1 MKQTEAI
8 HAALKRIMR
17 SSGRNYAQAARV
29 LKLSE
34 ASVKRLLSRSELSL
48 ERLELLCDWLGC
60 RNRGRRCS
68 RAPRKRRWSRSSIPA
83 RRRNCCSDSALL
95 LTAFLTLNR
104 WSEAE
109 ILEIFKFRK
118 PELDAEAAA
127 ARAPRPDRAHAV
139 GPHKDPRRAQFR
151 LAQGRTIQKYF
162 ATRVL
167 PEFLATRFEAPGEQM
182 HFVGGMLSRP
192 RCTRCTNS
200 WRGSRASSTTLVKQ
214 DLHLPIRERY
224 GVSLFMGL
232 RPWEFSEFTRL
243 RRKPREKFF

>member
-48 ERLELLCDWLGC
+48 ERLEVLCDWLDVEVADVVQQ
-60 RNRGRRCS
+60 S
-68 RAPRKRRWSRSSIPA
+68 SSDAPLVTEIDPGQEEELL
-83 RRRNCCSDSALL
+83 SDMSLL

-109 ILEIFKFRK
+109 ILDIFNFRK
-118 PELDAEAAA
+118 PDLVQRLRRLERLGLIELRPSGRIKILA
-127 ARAPRPDRAHAV
+127 ARNFTWRKD
-139 GPHKDPRRAQFR
+139 GP
-151 LAQGRTIQKYF
+151 IQKFF
-162 ATRVL
+162 AARVL

-182 HFVGGMLSRP
+182 NFVGGMLSR
-192 RCTRCTNS
+192 
-200 WRGSRASSTTLVKQ
+200 ASVHKMQELMAGLARELDDLVKQ

-232 RPWEFSEFTRL
+232 RPWEFSDFTRL